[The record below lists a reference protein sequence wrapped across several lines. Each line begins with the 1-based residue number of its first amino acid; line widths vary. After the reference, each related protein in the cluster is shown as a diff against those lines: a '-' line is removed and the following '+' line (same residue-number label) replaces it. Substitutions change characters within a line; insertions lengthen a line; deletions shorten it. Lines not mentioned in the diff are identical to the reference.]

1 MVQRGLTARLNALL
15 SGAIVVALAGF
26 VANVLNLGVSVL
38 IARLLNP
45 SEYGAYSQ
53 MVGIF
58 FVVALPGSALS
69 VAVVRRAT
77 YYLVRSDESLMA
89 RWQQRLNQR
98 LVRWGLAF
106 SLVALAGSFLLAQ
119 WLGHR
124 SWLTVWV
131 NALAAISWAL
141 LNVDRALLQSR
152 QRYMAL
158 ASNFLLE
165 GAMRT
170 VFMVLGSPFGVTGIV
185 AGLLVAIGIARWHAR
200 RLVSV
205 KGVTHTAEALE
216 HTGITT
222 DLVIALATLALLA
235 TLQFVDVF
243 LVGRYRSGE
252 AGAYSAISQVA
263 KTIVYGAIILGN
275 FLLPETAIA
284 HRRGRDAYRQLAIAG
299 GLLLIPVAVL
309 LVASESAPKK
319 LLNLVFGARYATDFA
334 SMTTLILAMVFLGG
348 STLLC
353 VYLLGSGRRWPTL
366 WLAVSTVLGA
376 MYIGQAGGA
385 VEETVHRDLLLQIV
399 VFLGLLLA
407 TLRPFGVPEDQDV
420 A

>member
-1 MVQRGLTARLNALL
+1 MARGIAVRLNALL
-15 SGAIVVALAGF
+15 SGAVVVAFAGL
-26 VANVLNLGVSVL
+26 VANILNLGVSVL

-45 SEYGAYSQ
+45 TEYGAYSQ

-58 FVVALPGSALS
+58 FIVALPGSALS

-77 YYLVRSDESLMA
+77 YYLVRDDESLMA
-89 RWQQRLNQR
+89 RWQRRLNQR
-98 LVRWGLAF
+98 LIRWALIF
-106 SLVALAGSFLLAQ
+106 SLIALAGSFLLAQ
-119 WLGHR
+119 WMGHR
-124 SWLTVWV
+124 SWLAVWV

-185 AGLLVAIGIARWHAR
+185 AGLLVAIGFARWHAR
-200 RLVSV
+200 RLVRV
-205 KGVTHTAEALE
+205 RDVARNEQALE

-222 DLVIALATLALLA
+222 DLLIALATLALLA
-235 TLQFVDVF
+235 TLQFIDVF
-243 LVGRYRSGE
+243 LIGRYSSSA

-284 HRRGRDAYRQLAIAG
+284 DRRGRDAYRQLTIAG
-299 GLLLIPVAVL
+299 GLLLIPVAL
-309 LVASESAPKK
+309 LLIASELAPER
-319 LLNLVFGARYATDFA
+319 LLTLVFGSRYATEYG
-334 SMTTLILAMVFLGG
+334 SMTSLILAMVFLGG
-348 STLLC
+348 STLLS

-366 WLAVSTVLGA
+366 WLACSTVGGA
-376 MYIGQAGGA
+376 LYLAQAGGA
-385 VEETVHRDLLLQIV
+385 IAEIVHRDLILQMV

-407 TLRPFGVPEDQDV
+407 TLRPIGINGDSN

>member
-1 MVQRGLTARLNALL
+1 MAKSGINARINALL
-15 SGAIVVALAGF
+15 SGAVIVAFAGF

-45 SEYGAYSQ
+45 VDYGAYSQ

-58 FVVALPGSALS
+58 FIVALPGSALS

-77 YYLVRSDESLMA
+77 YYIVQEDEALMA
-89 RWQQRLNQR
+89 RWQRRLNQR
-98 LVRWGLAF
+98 LVRWATGF
-106 SLVALAGSFLLAQ
+106 SLLALVGSFLLAQ

-124 SWLTVWV
+124 SWLAVWI

-141 LNVDRALLQSR
+141 LNVDRAIVQSR
-152 QRYMAL
+152 QRYVAL
-158 ASNFLLE
+158 AKNFLLE

-170 VFMVLGSPFGVTGIV
+170 LFMVLGSPFGVTGIV
-185 AGLLVAIGIARWHAR
+185 TGLLVAIGIARIHAR

-205 KGVTHTAEALE
+205 KSADSTGPPLE

-222 DLVIALATLALLA
+222 DLIIALATLALLA
-235 TLQFVDVF
+235 TLQFIDVF
-243 LVGRYRSGE
+243 LVGRYKAST

-284 HRRGRDAYRQLAIAG
+284 DRRGRDAYRQLAIAG
-299 GLLLIPVAVL
+299 GLLLIPVAIL
-309 LVASESAPKK
+309 LGASEASPKT
-319 LLNLVFGARYATDFA
+319 LLTLVFGSRYATQYA
-334 SMTTLILAMVFLGG
+334 SMTTLILAMVFLGA

-353 VYLLGSGRRWPTL
+353 VYLLGSGRRWPTA
-366 WLAVSTVLGA
+366 WLAIATVGGTIYVSGA
-376 MYIGQAGGA
+376 HGQVA
-385 VEETVHRDLLLQIV
+385 ETVHRDLLLQIV
-399 VFLGLLLA
+399 VFVGLLVA
-407 TLRPFGVPEDQDV
+407 TLRPLNESVDSD

>member
-1 MVQRGLTARLNALL
+1 MARGIAVRLNALL
-15 SGAIVVALAGF
+15 SGAIVVAFAGL

-38 IARLLNP
+38 IARLLDP
-45 SEYGAYSQ
+45 TEYGAYSQ

-58 FVVALPGSALS
+58 FIVALPGSALS

-77 YYLVRSDESLMA
+77 YYLVRGDESLMA
-89 RWQQRLNQR
+89 RWQRRLNQR
-98 LVRWGLAF
+98 LVRWALIF

-119 WLGHR
+119 WMGHR
-124 SWLTVWV
+124 SWLAVWV

-152 QRYMAL
+152 QRYVAL

-185 AGLLVAIGIARWHAR
+185 GGLLVATGIARWHAR
-200 RLVSV
+200 RLVRV
-205 KGVTHTAEALE
+205 RDVARNEEALQ

-222 DLVIALATLALLA
+222 DLLIALATLALLA
-235 TLQFVDVF
+235 TLQFLDVF
-243 LVGRYRSGE
+243 LIGRYSSRA

-284 HRRGRDAYRQLAIAG
+284 DRRGRDAYRQLTIAG
-299 GLLLIPVAVL
+299 GLLLVPVAL
-309 LVASESAPKK
+309 LLIASEVGPKS
-319 LLNLVFGARYATDFA
+319 LLTLVFGSRYATEYG
-334 SMTTLILAMVFLGG
+334 SMTSLILAMVFLGG
-348 STLLC
+348 STLLS

-366 WLAVSTVLGA
+366 WLACCTIVGSVYLA
-376 MYIGQAGGA
+376 QAGGA
-385 VEETVHRDLLLQIV
+385 IGETVHRDLILQMV
-399 VFLGLLLA
+399 VFLGLLVA
-407 TLRPFGVPEDQDV
+407 TLRPIGIVGESDV
-420 A
+420 

>member
-1 MVQRGLTARLNALL
+1 MANRGKAVRLNAFL
-15 SGAIVVALAGF
+15 SGAIVVAFAGL

-38 IARLLNP
+38 IARLLDP
-45 SEYGAYSQ
+45 TEYGVYSQ

-58 FVVALPGSALS
+58 FIVALPGSALS

-77 YYLVRSDESLMA
+77 YYLVRKDESLMA
-89 RWQQRLNQR
+89 RWQRRLNQR
-98 LVRWGLAF
+98 LVRWAVMF
-106 SLVALAGSFLLAQ
+106 SLIALAGSFLLAQ
-119 WLGHR
+119 WMGHR
-124 SWLTVWV
+124 SWLAVWV

-152 QRYMAL
+152 QRYTAL
-158 ASNFLLE
+158 ASSFLLE
-165 GAMRT
+165 GAMRS

-185 AGLLVAIGIARWHAR
+185 GGLLVAIGIARWHAR

-205 KGVTHTAEALE
+205 RGASRNDEALE

-222 DLVIALATLALLA
+222 DLLIALATLALLA
-235 TLQFVDVF
+235 TLQFIDVF
-243 LVGRYRSGE
+243 LVGRYHSNA

-284 HRRGRDAYRQLAIAG
+284 DRRGRDAYRQLTIAG
-299 GLLLIPVAVL
+299 GLLLIPVALL
-309 LVASESAPKK
+309 LVASKAAPKA
-319 LLNLVFGARYATDFA
+319 LLALVFGRRYATEYT
-334 SMTTLILAMVFLGG
+334 SMTSLILAMVFLGG
-348 STLLC
+348 STLLT

-366 WLAVSTVLGA
+366 WLTVSTVGGSIYLA
-376 MYIGQAGGA
+376 RAGGEIA
-385 VEETVHRDLLLQIV
+385 ETVHRDLLLQMV
-399 VFLGLLLA
+399 VFLGLVLA
-407 TLRPFGVPEDQDV
+407 TLRPLGVSGKSD

>member
-1 MVQRGLTARLNALL
+1 MVRGIAVRLNALL
-15 SGAIVVALAGF
+15 SGAIVVAFAGL
-26 VANVLNLGVSVL
+26 VANILNLGVSVL
-38 IARLLNP
+38 IARLLDP
-45 SEYGAYSQ
+45 TEYGAYSQ

-58 FVVALPGSALS
+58 FIVALPGSALS

-89 RWQQRLNQR
+89 RWQRRLNQR
-98 LVRWGLAF
+98 LVRWALIF

-119 WLGHR
+119 WMGHR
-124 SWLTVWV
+124 SWMAVWV

-152 QRYMAL
+152 QRYVAL

-185 AGLLVAIGIARWHAR
+185 GGLLVAIGIARWHAR
-200 RLVSV
+200 RLVRV
-205 KGVTHTAEALE
+205 RDVARNEEALQ

-222 DLVIALATLALLA
+222 DLLIALATLALLA
-235 TLQFVDVF
+235 TLQFLDVF
-243 LVGRYRSGE
+243 LIGRYSSRA

-284 HRRGRDAYRQLAIAG
+284 DRRGRDAYRQLRIAC
-299 GLLLIPVAVL
+299 GLLLVPVALVL
-309 LVASESAPKK
+309 IASEVGPKS
-319 LLNLVFGARYATDFA
+319 LLTLVFGSRYATEYG
-334 SMTTLILAMVFLGG
+334 SMTSLILAMMFLGG
-348 STLLC
+348 STLLS

-366 WLAVSTVLGA
+366 WLACCTIVGSVYLA
-376 MYIGQAGGA
+376 QAGGA
-385 VEETVHRDLLLQIV
+385 IGETVHRDLILQMV
-399 VFLGLLLA
+399 VFLGLLVA
-407 TLRPFGVPEDQDV
+407 TLRPIGIVGESDV
-420 A
+420 

>member
-1 MVQRGLTARLNALL
+1 MAQSGIAARLNALL
-15 SGAIVVALAGF
+15 SGAIIVAVAGF
-26 VANVLNLGVSVL
+26 AANVLNLGVSVL

-45 SEYGAYSQ
+45 TEYGAYSQ

-58 FVVALPGSALS
+58 FIIALPGSALS

-77 YYLVRSDESLMA
+77 YYLLRNDESLMA
-89 RWQQRLNQR
+89 RWQRQLNQR
-98 LVRWGLAF
+98 LVRWGLIF
-106 SLVALAGSFLLAQ
+106 SLMALAGSFLLAQ

-152 QRYMAL
+152 QRYMEL

-170 VFMVLGSPFGVTGIV
+170 VFMVLGSPFGVTGII
-185 AGLLVAIGIARWHAR
+185 AGLLVAIGIARWHAG
-200 RLVSV
+200 RLVRV
-205 KGVTHTAEALE
+205 RGVNHTEEALE

-222 DLVIALATLALLA
+222 DLLISLATLALLA
-235 TLQFVDVF
+235 MLQFMDVF
-243 LVGRYRSGE
+243 LVGRYRAGA
-252 AGAYSAISQVA
+252 AGAYSAISQVS

-284 HRRGRDAYRQLAIAG
+284 DRRGRDAYRQLAIAG

-309 LVASESAPKK
+309 LVASEGAPKK
-319 LLNLVFGARYATDFA
+319 LLTLVFGARYATEYA
-334 SMTTLILAMVFLGG
+334 SMTNLILAMVFLGG

-366 WLAVSTVLGA
+366 WLAVSTVGGA
-376 MYIGQAGGA
+376 VFLSRAGGA
-385 VEETVHRDLLLQIV
+385 ISETVHRDLLIQIV
-399 VFLGLLLA
+399 VFLGLLFA
-407 TLRPFGVPEDQDV
+407 TLRPRGVSEGSD
-420 A
+420 AE

>member
-1 MVQRGLTARLNALL
+1 MARRGIAVRLNALL
-15 SGAIVVALAGF
+15 SGAIVVAFAGF

-45 SEYGAYSQ
+45 TEYGAYSQ

-58 FVVALPGSALS
+58 FIVALPGSALS

-77 YYLVRSDESLMA
+77 YYLDRDDESLMA
-89 RWQQRLNQR
+89 RWQRRLNQR
-98 LVRWGLAF
+98 LVRWAVIF
-106 SLVALAGSFLLAQ
+106 SLIALAGSFLLAQ
-119 WLGHR
+119 WMGHR
-124 SWLTVWV
+124 SWLAVWV

-185 AGLLVAIGIARWHAR
+185 TGLLVAIGIARWHAR
-200 RLVSV
+200 RLVRV
-205 KGVTHTAEALE
+205 RGVSRNEEALE

-222 DLVIALATLALLA
+222 DLMIALATLALLA
-235 TLQFVDVF
+235 TLQFIDVF
-243 LVGRYRSGE
+243 LVGRYRANV

-284 HRRGRDAYRQLAIAG
+284 DRRGRDAYRQLTIAG
-299 GLLLIPVAVL
+299 GLLLIPVAL
-309 LVASESAPKK
+309 LLIASEAAPKA
-319 LLNLVFGARYATDFA
+319 LLSLVFGSRYATEYA
-334 SMTTLILAMVFLGG
+334 SMTSLILAMVFLGG
-348 STLLC
+348 STLLS

-366 WLAVSTVLGA
+366 WLAISTVAGSIYLA
-376 MYIGQAGGA
+376 QAGGA
-385 VEETVHRDLLLQIV
+385 IAETVHRDLLLQMV

-407 TLRPFGVPEDQDV
+407 TLRPLGASEKSD

>member
-1 MVQRGLTARLNALL
+1 MARGIAVRLNALL
-15 SGAIVVALAGF
+15 SGAVVVAFAGL
-26 VANVLNLGVSVL
+26 VANILNLGVSVL

-45 SEYGAYSQ
+45 TEYGAYSQ

-58 FVVALPGSALS
+58 FIVALPGSALS

-77 YYLVRSDESLMA
+77 YYLVRDDESLMA
-89 RWQQRLNQR
+89 RWQRRLNQR
-98 LVRWGLAF
+98 LIRWALIF
-106 SLVALAGSFLLAQ
+106 SLIALAGSFLLAQ
-119 WLGHR
+119 WMGHR
-124 SWLTVWV
+124 SWLAVWV

-152 QRYMAL
+152 QCYMAL

-185 AGLLVAIGIARWHAR
+185 AGLLVAIGFARWHAR
-200 RLVSV
+200 RLVRV
-205 KGVTHTAEALE
+205 RDVARNEQALE

-222 DLVIALATLALLA
+222 DLLIALATLALLA
-235 TLQFVDVF
+235 TLQFIDVF
-243 LVGRYRSGE
+243 LIGRYSSSA

-284 HRRGRDAYRQLAIAG
+284 DRRGRDAYRQLTIAG
-299 GLLLIPVAVL
+299 GLLLIPVAL
-309 LVASESAPKK
+309 LLIASELAPER
-319 LLNLVFGARYATDFA
+319 LLTLVFGSRYATEYG
-334 SMTTLILAMVFLGG
+334 SMTSLILAMVFLGG
-348 STLLC
+348 STLLS

-366 WLAVSTVLGA
+366 WLACSTVGGA
-376 MYIGQAGGA
+376 FYLAQAGGA
-385 VEETVHRDLLLQIV
+385 IAETVHRDLILQMV

-407 TLRPFGVPEDQDV
+407 TLRPIGINGDSN

>member
-1 MVQRGLTARLNALL
+1 MARGIAVRLNALL
-15 SGAIVVALAGF
+15 SGAVVVAFAGL

-45 SEYGAYSQ
+45 TDYGAYSQ

-58 FVVALPGSALS
+58 FIVALPGSALS

-77 YYLVRSDESLMA
+77 YYLVRDDESLMA
-89 RWQQRLNQR
+89 RWQRRLNQR
-98 LVRWGLAF
+98 LIRWALAF
-106 SLVALAGSFLLAQ
+106 SLIALAGSFLLAQ
-119 WLGHR
+119 WMGHR
-124 SWLTVWV
+124 SWLAVWV

-200 RLVSV
+200 RLVRV
-205 KGVTHTAEALE
+205 REVAGNEEALE

-222 DLVIALATLALLA
+222 DLLIALATLALLA
-235 TLQFVDVF
+235 TLQFIDVF
-243 LVGRYRSGE
+243 LIGRYSASA

-284 HRRGRDAYRQLAIAG
+284 DRRGRDAYRQLTIAA
-299 GLLLIPVAVL
+299 GLLLIPVAIL
-309 LVASESAPKK
+309 LIASEVAPKS
-319 LLNLVFGARYATDFA
+319 LLTLVFGSRYATEYG
-334 SMTTLILAMVFLGG
+334 SMTSLILAMVFLGG
-348 STLLC
+348 STLLS

-366 WLAVSTVLGA
+366 WLAGTTV
-376 MYIGQAGGA
+376 GGA
-385 VEETVHRDLLLQIV
+385 IYLARAAGAIPETVHRDLILQMV

-407 TLRPFGVPEDQDV
+407 TLRPTVTDGDANV
-420 A
+420 